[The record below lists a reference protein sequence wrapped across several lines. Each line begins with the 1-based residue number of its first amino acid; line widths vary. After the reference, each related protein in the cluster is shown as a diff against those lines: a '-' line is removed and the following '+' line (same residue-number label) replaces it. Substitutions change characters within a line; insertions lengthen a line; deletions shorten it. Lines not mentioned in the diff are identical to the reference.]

1 MVNFLLLTS
10 AIILFLVSWLG
21 LLKYQI
27 KIRTQTWQ
35 QRESQLQQRNAEL
48 ECQLQEWTAKLDSK
62 NQLLETI
69 HRFQTQFIRE
79 PDPVVM
85 YSNLLRDIISLTQS
99 QFGLIG
105 NVLYEEGSGVPFL
118 KVYAFF
124 SETTWNEKTRQFHD
138 ANQNP
143 DTGFIF
149 KKLDNLFGYVV
160 TTGKQI
166 ITNDPQNDPRHA
178 GIPPGHPPINSFLG
192 VPIYYNDK
200 LVGEI
205 GLANRPSGYDTELLN
220 YIRPVVEACGQI
232 IVARRELEARLQA
245 EQSLAE
251 QEARL
256 REITTTLAEG
266 LYVIDIKGNIIFTNP
281 ATQKLLGWTE
291 AELLHQNA
299 HALFHHSYPDGS
311 PYPEEK
317 CPILAYKACTEV
329 IRYEDEFFW
338 CRNGQALPVS
348 ISAAPILRGTE
359 LTGLVVAFHDISE
372 RKQVEQALRASEA
385 NLNRAQ
391 TVAHIGSWY
400 LDILHNQLKC
410 SAETYR
416 LLGVD
421 PNITLTTE
429 IFLQVVHPA
438 DQDLVQQVRAK
449 LWHGQPYH
457 IEYRL
462 NVHQQ
467 IKWVSERVELEQ
479 NSNGLVVAGIGTVQD
494 ITERKFAEEQLRS
507 SEQRFRAIA
516 DYTYA
521 WENWHRPDGQ
531 LEWVNPAVE
540 RITGYSV
547 AECLNMPNY
556 PLPLVYVADREAIS
570 GLFQYTMAHRS
581 SGHDYPFRI
590 CRRDKVI
597 RWMSVSWQPIYRD
610 DNHYLGI
617 RSSIRDITERKQAE
631 EQLRKTSQYA
641 RSLIE
646 ASLDPLVTINAV
658 GKIMDVNHATE
669 LVTGLPREQLIGT
682 DFADYFTEPTKAH
695 QSYQQVWQEG
705 IVQDYLLAI
714 RNISGEIR
722 DVLYNATLYRDE
734 RGEVQ
739 GIFAA
744 ARDITARKQAEDALR
759 KTKDQLQNYL
769 DIAGV
774 IFVVL
779 NLDQTVHLINKK
791 GGEILGL
798 SCEEIVGQ
806 NWFERFVPSYDRIKT
821 QKVFTMIITGQL
833 QPVEYFENK
842 VLAHTGEE
850 KLIAW
855 NNKLLRDE
863 SGQIIGTLS
872 SGENITERRR
882 MEEALRQ
889 SEERLRST
897 FESLDDLLFVLDQT
911 GHFIEY
917 HRPQRQDLYILP
929 EQFLGKNYQAVL
941 PATVS
946 ILIEAAWQKI
956 IHTGQ
961 GQQIEYALP
970 IHGEPHW
977 YSAGLSQRLDEQGQF
992 AGITVVARDIT
1003 ERKHLEETL
1012 RRNEQRLQIA
1022 LAAAKAGTFYYE
1034 VASNYYELDQRSLEI
1049 FGLTLQS
1056 VKPTNTANDWYQ
1068 CIFSDDLAA
1077 VKQIMNP
1084 TLASSDTFDVQYRV
1098 VHPQG
1103 EIRHVQT
1110 QAFIVRDDQQYQP
1123 QTIVGL
1129 NFDITEQKQAE
1140 EELILAREK
1149 AEAANRA
1156 KSTFLAN
1163 MSHELRTPLNG
1174 ILGYTQI
1181 LLRDMTLDDERRQQI
1196 HIIQRSGE
1204 HLLTLIN
1211 DVLDL
1216 SKIEAGRLE
1225 LQVQEM
1231 FPQAFFNDMV
1241 SVFQMRARQ
1250 KAIDFEYECRP
1261 AACGLPEIIEADEK
1275 RLRQVILNLVSNA
1288 IKFTEQGQVTLRTLY
1303 QDNNLTVEVQDTGR
1317 GIATQ
1322 DLEIIFE
1329 PFRQVGNQ
1337 SYQEGTGLGL
1347 PICRKLINLMG
1358 GELQVTSTPNQGS
1371 QFTFTI
1377 PLKIISWGNVVKAP
1391 ELPKNIQGFSGTA
1404 RKILIVDDVESN
1416 RKILQDLLIPL
1427 GFLLAEA
1434 ADGEQAVV
1442 QAQRFQP
1449 DVIIMDVKMP
1459 IRDGLEATRCLRE
1472 QAQFKNTPIFILSAG
1487 VFAEQQAEAIA
1498 AGATTFL
1505 GKPLQ
1510 TEALLA
1516 ALEHYADIHWQL
1528 IEPTP
1533 KQLALTTMPV
1543 APPLEVLQTL
1553 QRLAQRGD
1561 VDGLLQQINN
1571 LQQNSQLAE
1580 FCNQALAFIQEF
1592 KLRALKKFLLQFK
1605 PK

>member
-1 MVNFLLLTS
+1 MVNLLLLTS
-10 AIILFLVSWLG
+10 AIILFLVFWLG
-21 LLKYQI
+21 LLKYQV
-27 KIRTQTWQ
+27 KTRTQTWQ
-35 QRESQLQQRNAEL
+35 QHELQLQQRNAEL
-48 ECQLQEWTAKLDSK
+48 ERQLQEWVAKLDSK

-79 PDPVVM
+79 PNPVVM
-85 YSNLLRDIISLTQS
+85 YSNLLQDIIRLTQS

-124 SETTWNEKTRQFHD
+124 SETAWNETTRQFHN
-138 ANQNP
+138 ANQNS
-143 DTGFIF
+143 DAGFIF

-160 TTGKQI
+160 TTGEQI

-220 YIRPVVEACGQI
+220 YIQPVVEACGQI

-256 REITTTLAEG
+256 REITITLAEG
-266 LYVIDIKGNIIFTNP
+266 LYVIDIKGNIIFINP

-291 AELLHQNA
+291 AELMHQNA

-311 PYPEEK
+311 PYPPEN
-317 CPILAYKACTEV
+317 CPLSIPKAHAEV
-329 IRYEDEFFW
+329 VRYEDEFFW
-338 CRNGQALPVS
+338 RRDGQPLPVS
-348 ISAAPILRGTE
+348 ISAAPILRGAE

-391 TVAHIGSWY
+391 AVAHIGSWY
-400 LDILHNQLKC
+400 LDIQHNQLKC
-410 SAETYR
+410 SAETYW
-416 LLGVD
+416 LFGID
-421 PNITLTTE
+421 PTVTLTIET
-429 IFLQVVHPA
+429 FLQAVHPE
-438 DQDLVQQVRAK
+438 DQNLVQQARAR
-449 LWHGQPYH
+449 LWHGQSYH

-462 NVHQQ
+462 SVHQQ
-467 IKWVSERVELEQ
+467 VKWISERVELEQ
-479 NSNGLVVAGIGTVQD
+479 NSNGLAIAGIGTVQD
-494 ITERKFAEEQLRS
+494 ITERKLAEEQLRS
-507 SEQRFRAIA
+507 NEQRFRAIA

-556 PLPLVYVADREAIS
+556 PLPLVYVADREAITN
-570 GLFQYTMAHRS
+570 LFQYTMAHRS

-646 ASLDPLVTINAV
+646 ASLDPLVTISAA

-669 LVTGLPREQLIGT
+669 LATGLPRKQIIGT
-682 DFADYFTEPTKAH
+682 DFADYFTEPTQAH
-695 QSYQQVWQEG
+695 QGYQQVWQKG

-791 GGEILGL
+791 GSEILGL
-798 SCEEIVGQ
+798 PCEEIIGQ
-806 NWFERFVPSYDRIKT
+806 NWFERFIPSHDRIKT
-821 QKVFTMIITGQL
+821 QEVFAMIITGRL

-842 VLAHTGEE
+842 VLTHTGEE
-850 KLIAW
+850 RLIAW

-863 SGQIIGTLS
+863 TGQIIGTLS
-872 SGENITERRR
+872 SGEDITERRR

-897 FESLDDLLFVLDQT
+897 FESLDDLLFVLDQA

-917 HRPQRQDLYILP
+917 HQPQRHDLYVPP
-929 EQFLGKNYQAVL
+929 EQFLGKNYQAIL
-941 PATVS
+941 PISVS
-946 ILIEAAWQKI
+946 LLIEAAWQKI

-970 IHGEPHW
+970 IHGELHW

-1012 RRNEQRLQIA
+1012 RHNEQRLQIA

-1034 VASNYYELDQRSLEI
+1034 VASNCYELDQRSLEI
-1049 FGLTLQS
+1049 LGLGTQS
-1056 VKPTNTANDWYQ
+1056 VKPFNTAAWYQ
-1068 CIFSDDLAA
+1068 CIFPDDLSM
-1077 VKQIMNP
+1077 VKQIMKQ
-1084 TLASSDTFDVQYRV
+1084 TLAAGDTFDVQYRV
-1098 VHPQG
+1098 VHSQA
-1103 EIRHVQT
+1103 EIRHVRT

-1140 EELILAREK
+1140 EELISAREK

-1231 FPQAFFNDMV
+1231 FPQTFFNDMV

-1250 KAIDFEYECRP
+1250 KEIDFEYECRST
-1261 AACGLPEIIEADEK
+1261 ARGLPEIIEADEK

-1288 IKFTEQGQVTLRTLY
+1288 IKFTEQGKVTLRTLY
-1303 QDNNLTVEVQDTGR
+1303 QDQTLTVEVQDTGR
-1317 GIATQ
+1317 GIAAQ

-1337 SYQEGTGLGL
+1337 AYQEGTGLGL
-1347 PICRKLINLMG
+1347 PLCRKLINIMG
-1358 GELQVTSTPNQGS
+1358 GELQVESKPDQGS
-1371 QFTFTI
+1371 QFAFAI
-1377 PLKIISWGNVVKAP
+1377 PLKIISWSSVSQPVL
-1391 ELPKNIQGFSGTA
+1391 ELPKNINGFSGTA

-1427 GFLLAEA
+1427 GFFLAEA
-1434 ADGEQAVV
+1434 VDGEQALE
-1442 QAQRFQP
+1442 QAQRFKP

-1459 IRDGLEATRCLRE
+1459 MRDGLEATRSLRE

-1505 GKPLQ
+1505 VKPLQ

-1516 ALEHYADIHWQL
+1516 ALEHYADIRWQL
-1528 IEPTP
+1528 IEPTADRS
-1533 KQLALTTMPV
+1533 ALTTMPV
-1543 APPLEVLQTL
+1543 APPLDVLQTL

-1561 VDGLLQQINN
+1561 VDGLLQQLNH
-1571 LQQNSQLAE
+1571 LQQNSQLTE
-1580 FCNQALAFIQEF
+1580 FCNQALALIQEF
-1592 KLRALKKFLLQFK
+1592 KLRAFKKFLLQFK
-1605 PK
+1605 SK